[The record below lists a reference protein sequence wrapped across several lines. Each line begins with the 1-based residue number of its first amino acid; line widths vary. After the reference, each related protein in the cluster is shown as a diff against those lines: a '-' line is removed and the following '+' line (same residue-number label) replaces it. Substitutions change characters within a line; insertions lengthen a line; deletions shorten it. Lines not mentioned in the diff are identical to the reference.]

1 MANRIPRKAL
11 VLDVN
16 FKIDDYAHMIVSKDD
31 QGWHGVDDNG
41 KHYYVFASHLR
52 NSDICDIEVLKEAV

>member
-1 MANRIPRKAL
+1 MANRIPRKAK

-16 FKIDDYAHMIVSKDD
+16 FKIDGYDHMVVTKDD

-41 KHYYVFASHLR
+41 KRYYVFASHLR
-52 NSDICDIEVLKEAV
+52 NSDICDIKVLEEVV